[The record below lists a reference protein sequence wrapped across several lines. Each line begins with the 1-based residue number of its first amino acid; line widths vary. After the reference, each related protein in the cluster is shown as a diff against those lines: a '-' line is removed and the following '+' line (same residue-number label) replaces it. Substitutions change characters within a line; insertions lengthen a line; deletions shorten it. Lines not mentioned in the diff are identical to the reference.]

1 MTVETKS
8 KSDFDKFKEAT
19 KDLTLADILPIVIAA
34 IDSLRDLGEFSVASG
49 NLQKKNAEA
58 YDIIVKIGEHPE
70 AFLALLVEKIPEE
83 KLKPLVELSL
93 KMAAIQSK
101 INQFPQLTAEEKIA
115 IGQELKGVA
124 SELSR
129 LLEEMKK

>member
-101 INQFPQLTAEEKIA
+101 NQPVPA
-115 IGQELKGVA
+115 ID
-124 SELSR
+124 SR
-129 LLEEMKK
+129 REDRNRSRT